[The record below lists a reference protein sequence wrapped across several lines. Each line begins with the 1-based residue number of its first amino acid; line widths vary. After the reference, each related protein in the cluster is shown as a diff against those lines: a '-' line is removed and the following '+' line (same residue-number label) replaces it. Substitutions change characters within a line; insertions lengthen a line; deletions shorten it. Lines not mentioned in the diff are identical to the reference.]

1 MRVCPFEPPGAHH
14 GFCGKALASG
24 RSWHSEET
32 GQPRFLDAE
41 NTQLIGCLEELVSV
55 VYRAGNV
62 YSQRS
67 GLPLPIDVKTQRNC
81 GLDLLGEIPKGLLYC
96 GGNWKLCIPT
106 TGGTNV
112 GLHMSA

>member
-1 MRVCPFEPPGAHH
+1 MRVWPLEPLGTHH
-14 GFCGKALASG
+14 GFCGKALDSG

-67 GLPLPIDVKTQRNC
+67 GLPLPIDVKARRNC
-81 GLDLLGEIPKGLLYC
+81 GLDLLGEIPEGLLHC
-96 GGNWKLCIPT
+96 GGN
-106 TGGTNV
+106 
-112 GLHMSA
+112 